1 MAKASL
7 RGKKTMEA
15 RHAYEDVLARAET
28 LPPEELAKLISALS
42 RFLHEKHGKWTALTE
57 VEEVRDYLEW
67 IRFRDS
73 HHSDGRPKSPEEFLA
88 ELGESE

>member
-1 MAKASL
+1 
-7 RGKKTMEA
+7 METQ
-15 RHAYEDVLARAET
+15 HVYQDVLAKAET
-28 LPPEELAKLISALS
+28 LPPEELTRLIGELS
-42 RFLHEKHGKWTALTE
+42 KFLHEKYGKWTALKD